1 MIVSFLTLGI
11 SGVFGFVYMVVL
23 GKGTLKPFVN
33 FEVFSGV
40 FGLGVICSGLAYL
53 LFYYMVKEGSA
64 EFATMVTYIVP
75 VFASIWGFFFLNEP
89 LSFKMILGLL
99 IVLLG
104 VFITN
109 SKQKSKMNNSK
120 ANAAS

>member
-1 MIVSFLTLGI
+1 
-11 SGVFGFVYMVVL
+11 
-23 GKGTLKPFVN
+23 
-33 FEVFSGV
+33 
-40 FGLGVICSGLAYL
+40 LAYL

-109 SKQKSKMNNSK
+109 SKQKSKMKNSK